1 MEVTRKKRIYL
12 RELDDLKLLVN
23 VMKENDIEDIFAHF
37 DEAICADVIVQD
49 NGVKYVELTLED
61 WI

>member
-1 MEVTRKKRIYL
+1 MEVIRKKRIYL

-23 VMKENDIEDIFAHF
+23 VMEENGIEDIFAHF
-37 DEAICADVIVQD
+37 DEAICADVIIRDD
-49 NGVKYVELTLED
+49 NTKYVDLTLED